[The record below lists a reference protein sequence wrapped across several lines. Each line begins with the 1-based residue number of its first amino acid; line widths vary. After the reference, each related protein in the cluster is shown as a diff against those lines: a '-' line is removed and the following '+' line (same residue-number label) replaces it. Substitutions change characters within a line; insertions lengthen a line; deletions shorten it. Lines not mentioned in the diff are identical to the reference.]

1 MTMRTFIAI
10 DLDPGIKR
18 TLSDFLRRLKKLAP
32 RNISWIREPGMHLTL
47 KFLGEIDE
55 SQVSLITRLMNDIGA
70 ASAAF
75 PLKLKGTGFFP
86 PQAKIPR
93 VLWIGMEE
101 QPAILDLV
109 ENLVSGLERLGF
121 AREERPFHP
130 HLTLGRIKHASGLQE
145 AIAEMEKNRE
155 TAFGEMVV
163 DKIIL
168 FKSILKPTGAE
179 YSILGESPL
188 S

>member
-1 MTMRTFIAI
+1 MRTFIAI

-18 TLSDFLRRLKKLAP
+18 TLSDFLRRLKKLVP
-32 RNISWIREPGMHLTL
+32 QNISWIKEPGMHLTL

-55 SQVSLITRLMNDIGA
+55 GQVLLIKTLMNDVAA

-75 PLKLKGTGFFP
+75 PLKLRGTGFFP
-86 PQAKIPR
+86 PQAKLPR
-93 VLWIGMEE
+93 VLWIGTEE
-101 QPAILDLV
+101 QPAILNLE

-130 HLTLGRIKHASGLQE
+130 HLTLGRVKHASGLRE
-145 AIAEMEKNRE
+145 ALAELEKNRE

-163 DKIIL
+163 DRIIL
-168 FKSILKPTGAE
+168 FNSVLKPTGAE
-179 YSILGESPL
+179 YSVLGESPL